1 MNWVMRGNIIIFT
14 KQDPDNNPFMLMTPY
29 LVAGV
34 AQFTH
39 GIIDMALIDCTGQY
53 TPMLTTNLR
62 YIKKLQG
69 N

>member
-1 MNWVMRGNIIIFT
+1 MTWIERGDIITFI
-14 KQDPDNNPFMLMTPY
+14 KQDPHNDPFMLMSPY

-39 GIIDMALIDCTGQY
+39 GIIDMALVDCAGQY